1 MPLSQSP
8 SRSSRSPLLAVL
20 CAGLVAALAMPAAAL
35 AATAPAPGH
44 IGGLAVDQ
52 LRRPAASATVHL
64 ATGGVDAATA
74 TSDGRADG
82 RAQAPQGRY
91 DLAVT
96 TPDPT
101 VSAKVRDVDVAADSR
116 LNLELAGN
124 AMQPVHFSGR
134 VVDGAGDPVL
144 PGGVRSAPWRSSTW
158 RRAGRRIQPGPR
170 SRCIWR

>member
-8 SRSSRSPLLAVL
+8 SRSSRSPLLVVL

-52 LRRPAASATVHL
+52 LSRPAASATVHL

-82 RAQAPQGRY
+82 RRRRPSAA
-91 DLAVT
+91 T
-96 TPDPT
+96 TWLSPP
-101 VSAKVRDVDVAADSR
+101 RI
-116 LNLELAGN
+116 
-124 AMQPVHFSGR
+124 
-134 VVDGAGDPVL
+134 
-144 PGGVRSAPWRSSTW
+144 
-158 RRAGRRIQPGPR
+158 RR
-170 SRCIWR
+170 